1 MVLESLL
8 SAESAQRNP
17 WAITILAFVFV
28 SLGILAT
35 TVLNLEKAD
44 FILVLFVALP
54 SIPFLLRLFNFEEE
68 EAEHKRVLGSRT
80 LARYFPSILVM
91 MFYFLGLIIGFTFWY
106 AILPQNVTSQLFS
119 LQEKEL
125 QSIQASFQGYAT
137 KLFEEGSTVFET
149 IFLHNL
155 EVLVLILVFS
165 ILYGAGAVFILAW
178 NASVISVFLVNFAR
192 FFVLHENT
200 ASFATGLGFGL
211 LGILPHGIF
220 ELLSYT
226 TGALAGGI
234 LSSAIIR
241 GCYNRPEFAQIIY
254 DTAKLIGWAI
264 IFLAIGAFIEGGF

>member
-17 WAITILAFVFV
+17 WAITVLAFVFV

-35 TVLNLEKAD
+35 LVLNLERAD

-54 SIPFLLRLFNFEEE
+54 SIPFLLRLFDCEAE

-80 LARYFPSILVM
+80 LARYFPAIIVM
-91 MFYFLGLIIGFTFWY
+91 LSYFLGLIIGFTVWY
-106 AILPQNVTSQLFS
+106 AVLPQNVGTQLFS

-125 QSIQASFQGYAT
+125 QNIQANFQAYAT
-137 KLFEEGSTVFET
+137 KFLDEEPTVFET

-155 EVLVLILVFS
+155 QVLLLVLAFS
-165 ILYGAGAVFILAW
+165 VLYGAGAVFILVW
-178 NASVISVFLVNFAR
+178 NASVISVFLVNFAGA
-192 FFVLHENT
+192 FVLHEPG
-200 ASFATGLGFGL
+200 AFAKGLGYGL
-211 LGILPHGIF
+211 LGVLPHGLF
-220 ELLSYT
+220 ELLAYT

-241 GCYNRPEFAQIIY
+241 GAYKRPEFSQIIY
-254 DTAKLIGWAI
+254 DTAKLTGWAI
-264 IFLAIGAFIEGGF
+264 IFLALGAFIEGGV